1 MGDEKKDKPEQSRSD
16 EAHAK
21 EQGEGLGP
29 RPKVDNDLPDEGDG
43 DEAEVDNSLPES
55 Q

>member
-1 MGDEKKDKPEQSRSD
+1 VSNEQKDKPEQSRSD

-29 RPKVDNDLPDEGDG
+29 KPKVDNDLPKPEDQP
-43 DEAEVDNSLPES
+43 EVNNDLPES
-55 Q
+55 